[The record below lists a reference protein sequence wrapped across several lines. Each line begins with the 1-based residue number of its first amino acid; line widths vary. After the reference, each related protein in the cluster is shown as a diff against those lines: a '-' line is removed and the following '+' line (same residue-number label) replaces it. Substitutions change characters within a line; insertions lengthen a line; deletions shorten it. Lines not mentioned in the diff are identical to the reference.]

1 MEKFEEYRESDI
13 HWLSEIPKS
22 WKTKRLALNGEF
34 YKGKGISKNQLSI
47 EGEDVV
53 LYGDIYTR
61 YDLSTKKFERKAP
74 LEVVDYS
81 FELKYNDLLFTAS
94 GETKEDIGKALAFTG
109 SETSYAG
116 GDVIVYRQNKIDAK
130 YLSYLFNSYKIR
142 EKKAKESK
150 GEIVVHI
157 YSSQLKDIK
166 FPIPDGKTRKKI
178 LAYLD
183 KKTAQIDRIITAKE
197 KLIKLYEEEK
207 TAIINKAVTQGI
219 DDTGELVDSGIDWLG
234 MIPAHWEVKPL
245 KYVTSINDE
254 KLSDKTKDLFQLL
267 YVDIGSVSLEN
278 GIEEKTEYS
287 FENAPS
293 RARRKVKDGDIL
305 VSTVRTYL
313 KAITP
318 VIFPEENLIVSTG
331 FAVIRPREIT
341 PDFLSAIS
349 VSNYFV
355 DAIMSF
361 SDGVSYPAIN
371 PSQIGSIFIAMPTA
385 DEQDEISAY
394 VKEKKYTLNKKISK
408 SQKLIDLLTEYR
420 TTLINDVVTGKI
432 KIT

>member
-219 DDTGELVDSGIDWLG
+219 DDTVELVDSGIDWLG
-234 MIPAHWEVKPL
+234 MIPFNWQIKRFKYYFELINQKNQEVNL
-245 KYVTSINDE
+245 KV
-254 KLSDKTKDLFQLL
+254 
-267 YVDIGSVSLEN
+267 GLEN
-278 GIEEKTEYS
+278 IESNTGKYIKSDSEFQGVGIDFIEDDILFGKLRPYLAKVYLAEFKGQAVGDFYVFRSFKGINSSFASRRLLSESFIDVVNSSSYGSKMPRASWEFISNLPIAFPIIDEQNKITEYL
-287 FENAPS
+287 NAIDMDYDS
-293 RARRKVKDGDIL
+293 KIN
-305 VSTVRTYL
+305 
-313 KAITP
+313 KA
-318 VIFPEENLIVSTG
+318 
-331 FAVIRPREIT
+331 
-341 PDFLSAIS
+341 
-349 VSNYFV
+349 
-355 DAIMSF
+355 
-361 SDGVSYPAIN
+361 
-371 PSQIGSIFIAMPTA
+371 
-385 DEQDEISAY
+385 
-394 VKEKKYTLNKKISK
+394 K
-408 SQKLIDLLTEYR
+408 KLIKLLTEYR

-432 KIT
+432 KII